1 MLPLPPSGLP
11 LPSVSMTLP
20 LPKPSPL
27 MGNLPLPNSGAR
39 LVRVLGVEDMP
50 NYRKLKLW
58 PLAEQ
63 EATKEGLLLGLSPGR
78 RVIAIG
84 ARLERLWADL
94 NNRKPL
100 PLPTR

>member
-1 MLPLPPSGLP
+1 
-11 LPSVSMTLP
+11 
-20 LPKPSPL
+20 
-27 MGNLPLPNSGAR
+27 
-39 LVRVLGVEDMP
+39 MP

-84 ARLERLWADL
+84 ERLERLWADL

-100 PLPTR
+100 PLPM